1 MEALVEILLEAF
13 LEVFFELLGAAITAF
28 VNYLDTNS
36 KVRTK
41 LKNVLTFIFYGL
53 CILLVTL
60 SLIHKKSFLV
70 IITLSYIL
78 VFILLQLLKYINN
91 NIFNKKFLDIIY
103 ISIKKIINYAFP
115 ILLIVFGSLYL
126 THKTAKIWLIVMS
139 SLTILV
145 FMCMDGYRL
154 DKHIKKRRLGKYL
167 AKKNEKKGETDEFS
181 Y

>member
-1 MEALVEILLEAF
+1 MEFLIELFLEVF
-13 LEVFFELLGAAITAF
+13 LEVFFELIAAGIGGF

-36 KVRTK
+36 KVRRK

-53 CILLVTL
+53 CILLITL

-78 VFILLQLLKYINN
+78 VFMLLQLLKYINN
-91 NIFNKKFLDIIY
+91 NILNKKFVEVIY
-103 ISIKKIINYAFP
+103 IILKKIINYAFP

-126 THKTAKIWLIVMS
+126 THQAAKVWLIVLS
-139 SLTILV
+139 SLTIFV

-154 DKHIKKRRLGKYL
+154 DKHIKGRK
-167 AKKNEKKGETDEFS
+167 
-181 Y
+181 

>member
-1 MEALVEILLEAF
+1 MEALVEILLEVF
-13 LEVFFELLGAAITAF
+13 LEVFFELLGAGITAF

-78 VFILLQLLKYINN
+78 VNDKEAKMYSNDEYDIVPLL
-91 NIFNKKFLDIIY
+91 
-103 ISIKKIINYAFP
+103 
-115 ILLIVFGSLYL
+115 
-126 THKTAKIWLIVMS
+126 
-139 SLTILV
+139 
-145 FMCMDGYRL
+145 
-154 DKHIKKRRLGKYL
+154 
-167 AKKNEKKGETDEFS
+167 DEENFK
-181 Y
+181 